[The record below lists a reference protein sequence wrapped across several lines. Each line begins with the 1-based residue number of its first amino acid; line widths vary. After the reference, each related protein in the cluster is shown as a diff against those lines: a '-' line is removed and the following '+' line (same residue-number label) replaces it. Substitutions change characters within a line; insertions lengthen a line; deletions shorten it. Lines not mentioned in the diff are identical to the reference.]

1 MLPMA
6 VTYMLTDKPGNIDM
20 VKFDFQDKECSME
33 WTEGTETNT
42 IILGLDGRY
51 RYSKITL
58 GKIDFTVCANAFWL
72 DDESLLVTIRPIQ
85 TVAKRSLIFEFKPK
99 DKVVMIPSSSPSGG
113 EILNDL
119 VGFFEQMIPN
129 KVILNIFLKAM
140 SVAPK
145 ILEPKHYGKF
155 IDKQK

>member
-1 MLPMA
+1 
-6 VTYMLTDKPGNIDM
+6 
-20 VKFDFQDKECSME
+20 ME
-33 WTEGTETNT
+33 WTEGTETNK
-42 IILGLDGRY
+42 IALGLDGRY

-85 TVAKRSLIFEFKPK
+85 TIAKRSLIFEFKPK

-113 EILNDL
+113 EILNNL

-129 KVILNIFLKAM
+129 KAVLSVFLKAM
-140 SVAPK
+140 SFAPK
-145 ILEPKHYGKF
+145 ILEPKHYGRF
-155 IDKQK
+155 INK